1 MLVIVFNGNVHGR
14 EVGVF
19 RLAGF
24 KQFLQQFPSVGAV
37 LSLAGVMILTT
48 VISTGMLLLELRQEE
63 LSHARGEI
71 LTLTRVLSEQTART
85 FEGVSLTLRGI
96 RERLSDEIGR
106 NLELDSDPVR
116 FLLQSRSAGLPQ
128 VKSLFVVDSAGHGI
142 NSSRTDFIPRLD
154 VNERAFFRY
163 FADGG
168 KEDIFVSRPER
179 ARVDDQLT
187 FYVSTRLADAT
198 GRFRGVLVA
207 AINIGYFETLFDGVK
222 LDFVSRIQLLDQDGV
237 LMAGKP
243 QDEYESGKPSERAN
257 TLTNLRTLAEGTIV
271 EGTEQ
276 FADGLRLVAYRRTGA
291 FPLVMRVAIDEHE
304 ALTPWRRI
312 VRPIGIGVVVMLFFV
327 LVTTVLMVRNQVRK
341 GVLERALKESDEQ
354 LRNMVHSVKDAIVT
368 VNSARRVVVF
378 NNAAER
384 MFDIAAADVI
394 GRELDRVFSR
404 CLPPDQL
411 RQLLRQLE
419 DRWNSPGGQDLLC
432 VVELERRGQEV
443 PVELSLSTSVFRGEK
458 LLTVIFRDLTE
469 RKRSEL
475 ELLESHRQLQSLSA
489 SLQNY
494 REEERARIARELH
507 DELGQLL
514 TGIRMEVAWLGGR
527 LKPEQTVLADKV
539 ASVKGQIDQTIAT
552 VRRISAELRPLVLD
566 DLGFAAAAS
575 WYVDQFSAR
584 TGLPVDLSLPD
595 VDPERGYAVATAL
608 FRVLQES
615 LTNVARHAQ
624 ATRVWVR
631 LILENDA
638 WVLSVRDDGIGFVH
652 EAGRVADIGLVGMRE
667 RAQNLGGRFSVISAP
682 GRGTTIEIAIPAK
695 ELREGQ

>member
-1 MLVIVFNGNVHGR
+1 M
-14 EVGVF
+14 F
-19 RLAGF
+19 RLAAF

-48 VISTGMLLLELRQEE
+48 VISTSVLLLELRQEE

-106 NLELDSDPVR
+106 NLELDSAPVR

-128 VKSLFVVDSAGHGI
+128 VKSIFVVDSAGHGV

-163 FADGG
+163 FVNGG
-168 KEDIFVSRPER
+168 KEDIFVSRPEK

-187 FYVSTRLADAT
+187 FYVSTRLTDPS

-222 LDFVSRIQLLDQDGV
+222 LDFVSRIQLLNQDGV

-327 LVTTVLMVRNQVRK
+327 LGTTVLMVRNQVRK

-527 LKPEQTVLADKV
+527 LKPEQAVLVDKV

-584 TGLPVDLSLPD
+584 TGLPVDLSLPE
-595 VDPERGYAVATAL
+595 VDPERGDAVATAL

-695 ELREGQ
+695 ELPEGQ